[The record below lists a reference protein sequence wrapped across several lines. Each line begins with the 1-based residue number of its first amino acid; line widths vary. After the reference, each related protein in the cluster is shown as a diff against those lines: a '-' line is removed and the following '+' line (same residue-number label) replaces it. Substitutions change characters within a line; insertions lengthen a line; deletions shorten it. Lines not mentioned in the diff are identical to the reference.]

1 MPRKLVWTEGLF
13 ITQHHFQQLDRYH
26 EANINERLRALVP
39 FDWGIVDL
47 EIDERALSAGQFK
60 ITRLSAVLPDGS
72 VISGGDAGDSLPAR
86 AIEASLG
93 AHGRTFDVYVA
104 LAQENEG
111 LPNVELEA
119 KPGSHARWTR
129 TQVAVQDMNISGG
142 EQQVAFARP
151 NLRILFGEERRD
163 AFDAVRVA
171 ELARDATGAVVIKDG
186 FIPPVLRVRSS
197 PVLVNGLRRILAA
210 MTTRQ
215 RTLSEARRQRTAAA
229 VDFQASDAAKFL
241 LLSTLN
247 GSIPVISHIVDRG
260 TACPEDAYLALA
272 QLIGQLCT
280 FAVDGDP
287 TTIPR
292 FNYLDLGGTFAPMF
306 DRAIALLSTA
316 ISERFTQIP
325 MQRRDDGMYLGKI
338 EDRDLLRQDFYLA
351 VSGSMPEAHVRERLP
366 RLLKVASWNH
376 ISGIMSSAVNGTRV
390 EVDYRPPGALPLKP
404 GITFLKLQRNGDFW
418 NDIVSSAT
426 IAVYQP
432 VEPTSVE
439 FALYAVEAQAQ

>member
-26 EANINERLRALVP
+26 ESNLAERLRAVVP
-39 FDWGIVDL
+39 FDWGIADL
-47 EIDERALSAGQFK
+47 EIDERALTAGQFK
-60 ITRLSAVLPDGS
+60 INRLSAILPDGTYVS
-72 VISGGDAGDSLPAR
+72 FEGDGLPAR
-86 AIEASLG
+86 AIEAALG
-93 AHGRTFDVYVA
+93 AHGRSFDVWVA
-104 LAQENEG
+104 LAQENDG
-111 LPNVELEA
+111 LPNVELEN
-119 KPGSHARWTR
+119 KPGAHSRWTR
-129 TQVAVQDMNISGG
+129 MQQAVPDINTGGG
-142 EQQVAFARP
+142 EQQVGFARP
-151 NLRILFGEERRD
+151 NLRILFGDERRD
-163 AFDAVRVA
+163 AFDTIRVA
-171 ELARDATGAVVIKDG
+171 ELVRDATGAVVIKND

-215 RTLSEARRQRTAAA
+215 RALAEMRRQRTAAA

-241 LLSTLN
+241 LLNAIN
-247 GSIPVISHIVDRG
+247 GLIPVVTHIVDRG
-260 TACPEDAYLALA
+260 TAAPEDAYLALA

-280 FAVDGDP
+280 FTVNEDP

-306 DRAIALLSTA
+306 ERAIALLSTA
-316 ISERFTQIP
+316 ISERYTQIP
-325 MQRRDDGMYLGKI
+325 LQRREDGMYLGKI
-338 EDRDLLRQDFYLA
+338 EDRELLRQDFYLA

-418 NDIVSSAT
+418 TDIASSQT

-432 VEPTSVE
+432 VEPNSVE
-439 FALYAVEAQAQ
+439 FTLYAVEAQGQ

>member
-26 EANINERLRALVP
+26 EANLNERLRAVVP

-47 EIDERALSAGQFK
+47 ELDERALSAGQFK
-60 ITRLSAVLPDGS
+60 INRLSAVLPDGS
-72 VISGGDAGDSLPAR
+72 VISVGEGGDGLPAR
-86 AIEASLG
+86 AIDGSLG
-93 AHGRTFDVYVA
+93 AHGRAFDVYVA
-104 LAQENEG
+104 LAQENDG
-111 LPNVELEA
+111 HPNVDLEN
-119 KPGSHARWTR
+119 KPGAHARWTR
-129 TQVAVQDMNISGG
+129 VQQSMADVNTGGG
-142 EQQVAFARP
+142 EQQVGFARP

-163 AFDAVRVA
+163 AFDSIRVA
-171 ELARDATGAVVIKDG
+171 ELARDATGAVVVKDG

-215 RTLSEARRQRTAAA
+215 RALAEMRRQRNAAA

-241 LLSTLN
+241 LLNTIN
-247 GSIPVISHIVDRG
+247 GLIPVITHVVDRG
-260 TACPEDAYLALA
+260 TATPEDAYLALA

-280 FAVDGDP
+280 FTVNEDP

-306 DRAIALLSTA
+306 ERAIAMLSTA
-316 ISERFTQIP
+316 ISERYTQIP
-325 MQRRDDGMYLGKI
+325 LQRREDGMYLGRI
-338 EDRDLLRQDFYLA
+338 EDRELLRQDFYLA

-376 ISGIMSSAVNGTRV
+376 ISSIMSSAVNGTRV

-404 GITFLKLQRNGDFW
+404 GITFLKLQRNGEFW
-418 NDIVSSAT
+418 NDIVSSST

-432 VEPTSVE
+432 VEPNSVE
-439 FALYAVEAQAQ
+439 FSLYAVEAQAQ